1 MEENKKDRKVIVSI
15 RDLEVKF
22 NVRGR
27 QLTAIRGVDLDIYD
41 GESIA
46 IVGESGSGKSVLTKT
61 ISGMTD
67 ANGYISKGDIYLYD
81 DEVSDTKVKMNPL
94 RRIMLSYV
102 RWKLNRKSYLENG
115 GEIYAKLEALEKE
128 KSELYR
134 LPADVRHK
142 YHEEIRVLSNA
153 VVEKQNLIQ
162 LYDRRTEKDKIHTA
176 KQEYAEL
183 SKQLDAK
190 KKEYTA
196 KKAERRKQGEADT
209 EFNERYRK
217 EKAELLAL
225 LKTEYAKGA
234 DPSAEERNDRI
245 AKDVVLTASRYG
257 FFDSI
262 FMSLKLVRTLVKGM
276 KEGKKL
282 EEEETLNR
290 LFDRVNFRVAY
301 KKTLEDGTLEG
312 YAHVNLAKVHKS
324 KDWQKIRGTR
334 ISTVF
339 QDPMTSLNPII
350 KIGEQISSVIMK
362 HQHVSHY
369 EAKKRAIEI
378 MREVGINDP
387 EKRYDDYPFEYSGG
401 MRQRIVIAI
410 ALSCTPKILICDE
423 PTTALDVTIQAQ
435 IIRLIKS
442 LQKKYG
448 YTCIYITHD
457 LGVVAN
463 VAERVVVLYA
473 GQPVEIGTVEDIFYR
488 PLHPYTWALLSAL
501 PQLSVRGEKL
511 YAISGTPPSLYNK
524 VKGDA
529 FALRSDYTLAIDL
542 VKEPPMFKVSD
553 THYAKTW
560 LLDPRAPKVEK
571 PKNIQNLHEKMLQV
585 AKEMKE

>member
-1 MEENKKDRKVIVSI
+1 MEQENKEKKVIVSI

-67 ANGYISKGDIYLYD
+67 SNGFISKGDIILRD
-81 DEVSDTKVKMNPL
+81 DEISDTKVRMNWY
-94 RRIMLSYV
+94 R
-102 RWKLNRKSYLENG
+102 KLIYKYAKKRLDKNACLEQG
-115 GEIYAKLEALEKE
+115 GEIYAELEALEKQ
-128 KSELYR
+128 KRELYR
-134 LPADVRHK
+134 LPYDVRHR
-142 YHEEIRVLSNA
+142 YHEEIRALSNQA
-153 VVEKQNLIQ
+153 VEKQNLIQ
-162 LYDRRTEKDKIHTA
+162 LYDRKTEKDKIHVA
-176 KQEYAEL
+176 KQEYSEL
-183 SKQLDAK
+183 SKKLEAK
-190 KKEYTA
+190 KKEYAAA
-196 KKAERRKQGEADT
+196 KDEKKKQGAADT
-209 EFNERYRK
+209 EFNARYAKKK
-217 EKAELLAL
+217 EELLSKL
-225 LKTEYAKGA
+225 REEYKKPV
-234 DPSAEERNDRI
+234 DPKRYELNDRI
-245 AKDVVLTASRYG
+245 AKEVVLSVSRYG
-257 FFDSI
+257 FFDNF
-262 FMSLKLVRTLVKGM
+262 FMTAKLVRVLINGM
-276 KEGKKL
+276 KSGKKL
-282 EEEETLNR
+282 EDEDTLNR
-290 LFDRVNFRVAY
+290 LFDQVNFRVKY
-301 KKTLEDGTLEG
+301 EKTLDDGTLEG
-312 YAHVNLAKVHKS
+312 YANINLAKVHKS
-324 KDWQKIRGTR
+324 KDWQRIRGTR
-334 ISTVF
+334 IATVF

-378 MREVGINDP
+378 MKEVGINDP

-410 ALSCTPKILICDE
+410 ALSCAPKILICDE

-463 VAERVVVLYA
+463 VAQRVVVLYA

-511 YAISGTPPSLYNK
+511 YAISGTPPSLYTK

-542 VKEPPMFKVSD
+542 VKEPPMFKVSE

-571 PKNIQNLHEKMLQV
+571 PKNIQNLHEKMSASSNV
-585 AKEMKE
+585 YKD

>member
-1 MEENKKDRKVIVSI
+1 
-15 RDLEVKF
+15 
-22 NVRGR
+22 
-27 QLTAIRGVDLDIYD
+27 
-41 GESIA
+41 
-46 IVGESGSGKSVLTKT
+46 
-61 ISGMTD
+61 
-67 ANGYISKGDIYLYD
+67 
-81 DEVSDTKVKMNPL
+81 
-94 RRIMLSYV
+94 MLSYV
-102 RWKLNRKSYLENG
+102 RRKLNRKSYLENG

-190 KKEYTA
+190 KKEYAA

-234 DPSAEERNDRI
+234 DPSAAERNDRI